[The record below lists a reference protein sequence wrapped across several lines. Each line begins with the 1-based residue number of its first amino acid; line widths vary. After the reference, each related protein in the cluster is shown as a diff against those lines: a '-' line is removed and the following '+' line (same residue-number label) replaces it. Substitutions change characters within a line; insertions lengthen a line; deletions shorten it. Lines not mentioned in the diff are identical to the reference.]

1 MPRKTR
7 RQVTAGD
14 PVNIR
19 KKLSNKRFGRAVR
32 RIEGECASGTKEQ
45 RKSAS
50 IEYES
55 TATTETG
62 EEKEEQ

>member
-19 KKLSNKRFGRAVR
+19 KKLSNKRFGRAIR
-32 RIEGECASGTKEQ
+32 RIEGECASGTEQ
-45 RKSAS
+45 LRQSTS

-55 TATTETG
+55 EATTETG
-62 EEKEEQ
+62 EEKEKR